1 MSYSLIL
8 AFLLAFSLLPPA
20 YIRYVPFQTIVT
32 PHTKRILIGMYMCI
46 FLCEFL
52 GMNAAF
58 YTAALAPTW
67 MFCKFFLMVAWIPY
81 FLVNLCIIRS
91 YIPQHIFILG
101 MQSIYMISMHT
112 LSMNIVLSWV
122 PAAQFDAYIVVHEV
136 LYIALFIL
144 FLPIIRWFF
153 LKIFLQH
160 QAIHR
165 PYIWKYCCLIPLLI
179 SVNQGFFMA
188 SPSPL
193 SQLYI
198 WPRFFNAL
206 AGIALAMAVY
216 QGISHLSQR
225 LIIHKKNILLQ
236 NKLQQLHQYTRSLDA
251 SYRRMSVLR
260 HDTRHQIRIL
270 SALLQEENTDEA
282 LAFIHTLQQELP
294 PHIEKRRPS

>member
-20 YIRYVPFQTIVT
+20 YIRYVPFQTIIAPRT
-32 PHTKRILIGMYMCI
+32 KHTLIGTYSVI

-52 GMNAAF
+52 GMSTAF
-58 YTAALAPTW
+58 YTDALAPTW
-67 MFCKFFLMVAWIPY
+67 LFCKFFLMFAWIPY
-81 FLVNLCIIRS
+81 FLANLCLIRP

-112 LSMNIVLSWV
+112 ISMNILLSWV
-122 PAAQFDAYIVVHEV
+122 PASQFDAYIVAHEA
-136 LYIALFIL
+136 LYILLFIL
-144 FLPIIRWFF
+144 FLPVIRWFF

-165 PYIWKYCCLIPLLI
+165 PYIWKYCCLIPFLI

-206 AGIALAMAVY
+206 AGITLAMAVY
-216 QGISHLSQR
+216 PGISHLSQR

-236 NKLQQLHQYTRSLDA
+236 NKLQQLRQYARSLDA
-251 SYRRMSVLR
+251 SYRNMSVLR

-270 SALLQEENTDEA
+270 SALLQEKNTDEA
-282 LAFIHTLQQELP
+282 LAFIHSLQQELP
-294 PHIEKRRPS
+294 PHTEKRRPS

>member
-1 MSYSLIL
+1 MYYALVL
-8 AFLLAFSLLPPA
+8 AFLLAFSLLPPV
-20 YIRYVPFQTIVT
+20 YIRYVPFQTIIA
-32 PHTKRILIGMYMCI
+32 PRTKRTLIGTYSVI

-52 GMNAAF
+52 GMGTAF
-58 YTAALAPTW
+58 YTDALTPTW
-67 MFCKFFLMVAWIPY
+67 LSCKFFLMFAWIPY
-81 FLVNLCIIRS
+81 FLVNLCLIRP

-112 LSMNIVLSWV
+112 LSMNIVLSFV
-122 PAAQFDAYIVVHEV
+122 PANQFNAYIIAHEA
-136 LYIALFIL
+136 LYIVLFIL

-165 PYIWKYCCLIPLLI
+165 PYIWKYCCLIPFLI

-206 AGIALAMAVY
+206 AGITLAMAVY

-225 LIIHKKNILLQ
+225 LIIHKENILLQ
-236 NKLQQLHQYTRSLDA
+236 NRLQQLRQYARSLDA

-270 SALLQEENTDEA
+270 SALLQEKNTDEA
-282 LAFIHTLQQELP
+282 LTFIHTLQQELP
-294 PHIEKRRPS
+294 PHTEKRRPS

>member
-67 MFCKFFLMVAWIPY
+67 MFCKFFLMFAWIPY
-81 FLVNLCIIRS
+81 VLVNLCIIRS

-153 LKIFLQH
+153 LKIFFSIISSIAALICSSVKSSFGSSMLSVTFFPILFLKVITSLLFS
-160 QAIHR
+160 AI
-165 PYIWKYCCLIPLLI
+165 
-179 SVNQGFFMA
+179 S
-188 SPSPL
+188 SPPKSK
-193 SQLYI
+193 
-198 WPRFFNAL
+198 
-206 AGIALAMAVY
+206 
-216 QGISHLSQR
+216 
-225 LIIHKKNILLQ
+225 IIDFLTKI
-236 NKLQQLHQYTRSLDA
+236 
-251 SYRRMSVLR
+251 V
-260 HDTRHQIRIL
+260 I
-270 SALLQEENTDEA
+270 
-282 LAFIHTLQQELP
+282 
-294 PHIEKRRPS
+294 

>member
-20 YIRYVPFQTIVT
+20 YIRYVPFQTIIAPRT
-32 PHTKRILIGMYMCI
+32 KHTLIGTYSVI

-52 GMNAAF
+52 GMSTAF
-58 YTAALAPTW
+58 YTDALAPTW
-67 MFCKFFLMVAWIPY
+67 LFCKFFLMFAWIPY
-81 FLVNLCIIRS
+81 FLANLCLIRP

-112 LSMNIVLSWV
+112 ISMNILLSWV
-122 PAAQFDAYIVVHEV
+122 PASQFDAYIVAHEA
-136 LYIALFIL
+136 LYILLFIL
-144 FLPIIRWFF
+144 FLPVIRWFF

-165 PYIWKYCCLIPLLI
+165 PYIWKYCCLIPFLI

-206 AGIALAMAVY
+206 AGITLAMAVY

-236 NKLQQLHQYTRSLDA
+236 NKLQQLRQYARSLDA
-251 SYRRMSVLR
+251 SYRNMSVLR

-270 SALLQEENTDEA
+270 SALLQEKNTDEA
-282 LAFIHTLQQELP
+282 LAFIHSLQQELP
-294 PHIEKRRPS
+294 PHTEKRRPS

>member
-1 MSYSLIL
+1 MYYALIL
-8 AFLLAFSLLPPA
+8 AFLLAFSLLPPV
-20 YIRYVPFQTIVT
+20 YIRYVPFQTVVT
-32 PHTKRILIGMYMCI
+32 PRTKRVLIGMYVCI

-52 GMNAAF
+52 GMSTAF
-58 YTAALAPTW
+58 YTTALAPTW
-67 MFCKFFLMVAWIPY
+67 LFCKFFLMFAWIPY
-81 FLVNLCIIRS
+81 FLVNLCVIRP
-91 YIPQHIFILG
+91 YMPQHIFILG

-112 LSMNIVLSWV
+112 LSMNIVLSFV
-122 PAAQFDAYIVVHEV
+122 PANQFDSYIIAHEA
-136 LYIALFIL
+136 LYITLFIL

-206 AGIALAMAVY
+206 AGITLAMAVY

-225 LIIHKKNILLQ
+225 LILHKKNILLQ
-236 NKLQQLHQYTRSLDA
+236 NRLQQLQQYARSLDA
-251 SYRRMSVLR
+251 SYRGMSVLR

-270 SALLQEENTDEA
+270 SALLQEKNTDEA
-282 LAFIHTLQQELP
+282 LTFIRTLQHELQT
-294 PHIEKRRPS
+294 HTEKRRPS

>member
-20 YIRYVPFQTIVT
+20 YIRYVPFQTIIAPRT
-32 PHTKRILIGMYMCI
+32 KHTLIGTYSVI

-52 GMNAAF
+52 GMSTAF
-58 YTAALAPTW
+58 YTDALAPTW
-67 MFCKFFLMVAWIPY
+67 LFCKFFLMFAWIPY
-81 FLVNLCIIRS
+81 FLANLCLIRP

-112 LSMNIVLSWV
+112 ISMNILLSWV
-122 PAAQFDAYIVVHEV
+122 PASQFDAYIVAHEA
-136 LYIALFIL
+136 LYILLFIL
-144 FLPIIRWFF
+144 FLPVIRWFF

-165 PYIWKYCCLIPLLI
+165 PYIWKYCCLIPFLI

-206 AGIALAMAVY
+206 AGITLAMAVY

-236 NKLQQLHQYTRSLDA
+236 NKLQQLRQYARSLDA
-251 SYRRMSVLR
+251 SYRNMSVLR

-270 SALLQEENTDEA
+270 SALLQEKNTDDA
-282 LAFIHTLQQELP
+282 LAFIHSLQQELP
-294 PHIEKRRPS
+294 PHTEKRRPS